1 MIYILNYII
10 SIIILA
16 LLLYIGIATIIIC
29 IEQIKKK

>member
-1 MIYILNYII
+1 MIYILDYII

-16 LLLYIGIATIIIC
+16 LLLYIGIATIVIC